1 MNCISQI
8 AMRQQKHSHEEN
20 KSGKFPITQNYLP
33 RKDNTK

>member
-1 MNCISQI
+1 MLLILL
-8 AMRQQKHSHEEN
+8 KHSHEEN